1 MENVAVGKKMLTPQ
15 QIVNNPCL
23 YIIHLK
29 TILVNIHIFK
39 TNITNINHVLNLSR
53 YIANIDGIKKWNIDL
68 QDCDKV
74 LRVEALNLSPYYIST
89 VVQMAG
95 YYCVEME

>member
-1 MENVAVGKKMLTPQ
+1 M
-15 QIVNNPCL
+15 
-23 YIIHLK
+23 
-29 TILVNIHIFK
+29 NIHIFK

-53 YIANIDGIKKWNIDL
+53 YIANIDGIRKWNIDL